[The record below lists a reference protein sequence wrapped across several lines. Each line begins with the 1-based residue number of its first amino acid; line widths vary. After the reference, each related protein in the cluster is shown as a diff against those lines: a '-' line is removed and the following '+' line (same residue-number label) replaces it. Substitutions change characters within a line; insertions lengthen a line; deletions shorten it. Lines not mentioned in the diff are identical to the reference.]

1 MIRQPLTIGDRVRYA
16 SPFLRTIG
24 AHTGWTPAA
33 RGTVTTLWGD
43 GFATVLWDV
52 AKPDGDR
59 TGGAHVSALERCR

>member
-1 MIRQPLTIGDRVRYA
+1 MIRQPLTVGDRVRYA

-24 AHTGWTPAA
+24 AHAGWLPAA
-33 RGTVTTLWGD
+33 RGTIARLWGD
-43 GFATVLWDV
+43 GFAAIVWDV